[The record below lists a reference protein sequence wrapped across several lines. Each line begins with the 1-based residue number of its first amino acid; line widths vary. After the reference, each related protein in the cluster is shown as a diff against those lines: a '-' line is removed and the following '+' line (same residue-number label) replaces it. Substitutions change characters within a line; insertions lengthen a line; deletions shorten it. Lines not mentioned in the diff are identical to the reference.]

1 MTLDEAKKIM
11 LAQDKIEEFARKY
24 MEKQHCISIGFYGPS
39 EGAIFDH
46 TGDFTIYLQ
55 YDAADGKISVIGAV
69 AGICPKP
76 GK

>member
-1 MTLDEAKKIM
+1 MTLEETKKIM
-11 LAQDKIEEFARKY
+11 LAQDKISEFAKEY
-24 MEKQHCISIGFYGPS
+24 MPKHHCISIGFYGPS

-46 TGDFTIYLQ
+46 TADFTVYLQ
-55 YDAADGKISVIGAV
+55 YDAAEDRISVIGAA